1 MKRLLL
7 LVCFSW
13 LGTAAS
19 AQRSEI
25 FITDGAAVKG
35 YDVVAYFS
43 EKKPVKGDKQFTHY
57 WKGAEWFFA
66 SKQNLELFKGSPE
79 KYAPQYG
86 GYCAYGTSRG
96 YKASTSPDAFTIADG
111 KLYLNYN
118 QEVRNAWDKDRQ
130 AFIEKA
136 DNNWPR
142 IKDKG

>member
-7 LVCFSW
+7 MVCFAW
-13 LGTAAS
+13 LGIEAS
-19 AQRSEI
+19 AQLPEI
-25 FITDGAAVKG
+25 FISDGAAVKG

-43 EKKPVKGDKQFTHY
+43 EKKPVKGDKQFTHQ
-57 WKGAEWFFA
+57 WKGADWLFA
-66 SKQNLELFKGSPE
+66 SKQNLELFKASPE

-96 YKASTSPDAFTIADG
+96 YKATTSPDAFTIING

-118 QEVRNAWDKDRQ
+118 LQVRNTWDKDRQ

-136 DNNWPR
+136 DNNWPG
-142 IKDKG
+142 IKDK